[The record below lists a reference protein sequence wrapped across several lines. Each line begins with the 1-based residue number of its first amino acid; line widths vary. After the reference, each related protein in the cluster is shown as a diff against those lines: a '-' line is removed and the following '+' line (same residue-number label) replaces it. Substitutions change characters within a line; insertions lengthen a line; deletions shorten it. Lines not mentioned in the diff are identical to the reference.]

1 MRSSSLCTMSSG
13 ACECVYEL
21 FMYPITFRH
30 LCASTRSFVG
40 YTNMN
45 CALSEVRDPVRT
57 IKRAAPL
64 AMISVTVIYLLVNI
78 AYFAVVPKEE
88 ILNGG
93 RIVAWVI
100 VSYLCYGFVVFIR
113 PAVWQSAVL
122 QESVRA
128 KRWKSE
134 SEIEIIYRS
143 NEPAVTSF
151 MTRLLAL
158 SWRYLFSAILWRCF
172 SPLVEVSTVPWL
184 I

>member
-1 MRSSSLCTMSSG
+1 
-13 ACECVYEL
+13 
-21 FMYPITFRH
+21 
-30 LCASTRSFVG
+30 
-40 YTNMN
+40 MN

-93 RIVAWVI
+93 RIVALVI

-128 KRWKSE
+128 KR
-134 SEIEIIYRS
+134 
-143 NEPAVTSF
+143 
-151 MTRLLAL
+151 
-158 SWRYLFSAILWRCF
+158 
-172 SPLVEVSTVPWL
+172 
-184 I
+184 